1 MTTTLR
7 QPFGRPLRRLVGAEA
22 ITTRATPTAKIL
34 FAAAIVLAGAACAA
48 TFAASNAAG
57 RRFDDTLTVRTAMHT
72 STVSVMI
79 LAMISA
85 IVAVTGDFRHGRID
99 QLFLSAPNRSV
110 VLWAKAA
117 ISATIGVVYGIGGAI
132 IGGSTALIWFRA
144 KGETLDLS
152 RQIVYQPLL
161 GVILAA
167 PMFALIG
174 VGISAATRHQAATI
188 GAVLG
193 WILLI
198 EPLAATALPD
208 IARWFPLAAALALTN
223 SPNDALLSP
232 LSGGVVLA
240 AYSAVSILI
249 GRAQLRRNDF

>member
-7 QPFGRPLRRLVGAEA
+7 PPAGRPFRRLLGAEA

-34 FAAAIVLAGAACAA
+34 FGAAIALAGAACAA

-79 LAMISA
+79 LAMLAA
-85 IVAVTGDFRHGRID
+85 IAAVTGDFRHGRID
-99 QLFLSAPNRSV
+99 QLFLSAPNRST
-110 VLWAKAA
+110 VLWAKAS
-117 ISATIGVVYGIGGAI
+117 ISATVGALYGVGGAL
-132 IGGSTALIWFRA
+132 IGGSTAWIWFRA
-144 KGETLDLS
+144 KGQTLDLS
-152 RQIVYQPLL
+152 QQIVYQPLL
-161 GVILAA
+161 GVLIAA

-188 GAVLG
+188 GAVMG

-198 EPLAATALPD
+198 EPLAGAGLPD
-208 IARWFPLAAALALTN
+208 IAKWFPLAAALALTN
-223 SPNDALLSP
+223 SPNAALLSP
-232 LSGGVVLA
+232 LSGGLVLA
-240 AYSAVSILI
+240 AYSAVALLI
-249 GRAQLRRNDF
+249 GLLQLRRGDV